1 MPLQTCKRKTIV
13 KQGARIVVLCFQC
26 RPEQLQCL
34 VMPTL
39 LTSQNA
45 QEVPRMKIIG
55 IHSQESQI
63 YCFRMREV
71 SLLVQRQRL
80 TDRVG

>member
-1 MPLQTCKRKTIV
+1 
-13 KQGARIVVLCFQC
+13 
-26 RPEQLQCL
+26 
-34 VMPTL
+34 MPTL

-45 QEVPRMKIIG
+45 QEVPRMKVIG
-55 IHSQESQI
+55 IRSQESQI

-80 TDRVG
+80 TY